1 MKRLATCLGMLAL
14 AGVSWQSAAAQD
26 MLDFDAPISLCD
38 EMEIV
43 GQSAG
48 ACVGH
53 CHCGCCSFWSRPTLT
68 GDWLGRRSQ
77 LQESGVTFAGR
88 STHFAFGVDGGI
100 VAPPVPALGRGD
112 TFKYT
117 GRGEYDL
124 VFDLE
129 KFGGLPYGSLLV
141 RAEHWHVETH

>member
-1 MKRLATCLGMLAL
+1 MKHLFSCFGMLAFAAL
-14 AGVSWQSAAAQD
+14 SCQSARAQD
-26 MLDFDAPISLCD
+26 ILDCDSPISVCD
-38 EMEIV
+38 GLEIV
-43 GQSAG
+43 GPSAG

-68 GDWLGRRSQ
+68 GDWMGRRSQ
-77 LQESGVTFAGR
+77 LRESGVNFSGR
-88 STHFAFGVDGGI
+88 STHFAFGVDGAI

-129 KFGGLPYGSLLV
+129 KFGGLPYG
-141 RAEHWHVETH
+141 